1 MYLASD
7 LSKSNSDDEGH
18 LQELQLL
25 FLDQSP
31 HSQTGAN
38 THSSTQLILISGGVE
53 FLLELMEGHFEI
65 QIIIVLKCR
74 MRALNGREKGS
85 FLKNFMK
92 ELQYDTSIKTHANSL
107 LVWIDSTKH
116 LQ

>member
-1 MYLASD
+1 M
-7 LSKSNSDDEGH
+7 
-18 LQELQLL
+18 L

-31 HSQTGAN
+31 HSRTGAN
-38 THSSTQLILISGGVE
+38 THSSTQLILISEGVE

-65 QIIIVLKCR
+65 QIIVLKWR

-92 ELQYDTSIKTHANSL
+92 ELQYGTSIKKHANSL